1 MWDLSNQDSS
11 SDEYYGAIVEV
22 GVHRIMTVK

>member
-11 SDEYYGAIVEV
+11 RDVHYGAIVEV